1 MSNSQIF
8 IGRTISHY
16 RIAEKLG
23 GGGMGVVYKAEDTKL
38 RRFVA
43 LKFLPLDVAKDH
55 TALERFEREAQ
66 SASALNHPNICTIYE
81 IDEYEGQPF
90 IAMELLKG
98 KTLKHRIA
106 EGPIALDALL
116 EIAIQV
122 ADALDAAHSEGIIH
136 RDIKP
141 ANIFVTDRGQ
151 AKVLDFG
158 LAKIEARAPGNSMTA
173 GMTQTQEET
182 NLTSPGT
189 ALGTVAYMSPEQ
201 ARGRELDART
211 DIFSFGVVL
220 YEMATGR
227 QAFSGSTSAE
237 IFDGILNR
245 APVSPVRLNPEIPV
259 EMERIINKALEKDPA
274 LRYQHASDL
283 RTDVQRL
290 KRDSD
295 SGRRA
300 ASGMESSSPSM
311 AATGIS
317 ATGALGAP
325 SSGSVPAA
333 ANASGTARTHA
344 SGSSAV
350 AAVAREHKLSL
361 SVIVIIVLVLA
372 VAASYGIYAFL
383 NRVRPAPFQ
392 TFSINQ
398 VTTSG
403 TALRAAISPD
413 GKYILSAQ
421 SDNGKQSLW
430 LRNVPTSS
438 NTQVV
443 APAAVSYENLAFSPD
458 GNYVYF
464 RQAESNV
471 STEFNLYRAPV
482 LGGMPQEIVRD
493 IDSGVT
499 FSPDGKRMAYM
510 RANDP
515 EVGKWRVLTANID
528 GGDEKVLQIEQGQ
541 NPSQYVAWSS
551 DGNEIA
557 ESLMQPGNA
566 LGGIDVLDVTSGKAR
581 SVARFDDKRVFEL
594 AWLPDGRGLL
604 MMYIAKRIGR
614 GQIGFVSVPGWKF
627 QSLTRDTNAYR
638 TLTLSADGKSLATV
652 QAKVTRELD
661 LLPSSGSQESA
672 PGQALAQEQPIN
684 GFNWA
689 ADGLLLLEEKSE
701 IVKIG
706 GDGSARRML
715 ISDPSLLP
723 SSGSGCANGRYIV
736 FAGFS
741 GNSNVRNI
749 WRADADGSNLVQL
762 TNEKNATEPVC
773 SPDGKSVFYLDS
785 TADQLMSVPI
795 GGGHA
800 AVVQGS
806 SIPNGIYAGGAPAVS
821 GDGRLVAFLASVTDP
836 ETRKGEQKVAIVS
849 VSSGASSPLRL
860 LEPNANIA
868 GPPGPEFTPDG
879 KAVAYVVREN
889 GVDNVWIHPLDGSKG
904 RQITN
909 FNSQQIFEFHWSPDG
924 KTLGVRR
931 FRTDSDVVMLH
942 DSGASAQ

>member
-1 MSNSQIF
+1 MADSQIF

-43 LKFLPLDVAKDH
+43 LKFLPQDVAKDRI
-55 TALERFEREAQ
+55 ALERFEREAQ
-66 SASALNHPNICTIYE
+66 SASALSHPNICTIYE

-98 KTLKHRIA
+98 RTLKHRIA
-106 EGPIALDALL
+106 DGPMPLDAIL

-158 LAKIEARAPGNSMTA
+158 LAKVETRAPANSMTA
-173 GMTQTQEET
+173 GVTRTQEET

-245 APVSPVRLNPEIPV
+245 ASVSPVRLNPEIPA

-283 RTDVQRL
+283 RTDAQRL

-300 ASGMESSSPSM
+300 ASGMESSPST
-311 AATGIS
+311 AATGIP
-317 ATGALGAP
+317 TPGTLGAP

-333 ANASGTARTHA
+333 ATASGAARTNA

-361 SVIVIIVLVLA
+361 SVIVIIVVVLA

-383 NRVRPAPFQ
+383 NRARPAPFQ

-403 TALRAAISPD
+403 KTLLAAISPD

-421 SDNGKQSLW
+421 NDNGKQSLW
-430 LRNVPTSS
+430 LRNVPTASD
-438 NTQVV
+438 TQIVE
-443 APAAVSYENLAFSPD
+443 PAAVSYQSLAFSPD

-515 EVGKWRVLTANID
+515 EVGKWRLLTANID
-528 GGDEKVLQIEQGQ
+528 GGDEKVLQIEPGQ
-541 NPSQYVAWSS
+541 NPPQFLAWSS

-557 ESLMQPGNA
+557 ESQLQPDNA

-594 AWLPDGRGLL
+594 AWLPDGHGLL
-604 MMYIAKRIGR
+604 MLYIAKGIGR
-614 GQIGFVSVPGWKF
+614 GQIGFVSFPGWNF
-627 QSLTRDTNAYR
+627 QTITRDTNAYR

-652 QAKVTRELD
+652 QAKITRELD
-661 LLPSSGSQESA
+661 LLPGSGSQESA

-689 ADGLLLLEEKSE
+689 ADGTLLLEEKNQ

-706 GDGSARRML
+706 ADGSARRML
-715 ISDPSLLP
+715 ING
-723 SSGSGCANGRYIV
+723 SSALASGAAACVNGRYIV
-736 FAGFS
+736 FVAFS
-741 GNSNVRNI
+741 GNSNARNV
-749 WRADADGSNLVQL
+749 WRADADGSNPVQL
-762 TNEKNATEPVC
+762 TNEKNATSPVC
-773 SPDGKSVFYLDS
+773 SSDGKQVYYLDAA
-785 TADQLMSVPI
+785 ADQLMRAPI
-795 GGGHA
+795 DGGHA
-800 AVVQGS
+800 EVVQGS
-806 SIPNGIYAGGAPAVS
+806 SIPNGIYAGGAPTVS
-821 GDGRLVAFLASVTDP
+821 GDGKLVAFLASVTNP
-836 ETRKGEQKVAIVS
+836 ETRKGGQKVAIVS
-849 VSSGASSPLRL
+849 VGSGASSPLRL

-868 GPPGPEFTPDG
+868 GPPGPQFTPDG

-889 GVDNVWIHPLDGSKG
+889 GVDNVWVQPLDGSKG

-909 FNSQQIFEFHWSPDG
+909 FSSQQIFEFHWSPDG

-931 FRTDSDVVMLH
+931 FHTDSDVVLLH
-942 DSGASAQ
+942 DSGSSPQ

>member
-1 MSNSQIF
+1 MADSQISV
-8 IGRTISHY
+8 GRTISHY

-158 LAKIEARAPGNSMTA
+158 LAKVETRAPANSVTA
-173 GMTQTQEET
+173 GMTRTQEET

-245 APVSPVRLNPEIPV
+245 APVSPVRLNPEIPA

-283 RTDVQRL
+283 RTDVQRM

-300 ASGMESSSPSM
+300 ASSMEASSPSM
-311 AATGIS
+311 AAT
-317 ATGALGAP
+317 APLGAGTAQ
-325 SSGSVPAA
+325 SGTVAAASRETGSGSAH
-333 ANASGTARTHA
+333 T

-361 SVIVIIVLVLA
+361 SVIVIIVLVLS

-383 NRVRPAPFQ
+383 NRARPVPFR

-403 TALRAAISPD
+403 AVLRAAISPD

-430 LRNVPTSS
+430 LRNAPTSS
-438 NTQVV
+438 NTQIV
-443 APAAVSYENLAFSPD
+443 APAAVSYESLAFSPD

-515 EVGKWRVLTANID
+515 EVGKWRILTANID
-528 GGDEKVLQIEQGQ
+528 GGDEKVLQLELGQ
-541 NPSQYVAWSS
+541 NPPQFLAWSS
-551 DGNEIA
+551 DGKNIA
-557 ESLMQPGNA
+557 ESLLQPGSA
-566 LGGIDVLDVTSGKAR
+566 LGGIDALDVASGKAR
-581 SVARFDDKRVFEL
+581 SVARFNDKRVFEV

-604 MMYIAKRIGR
+604 MLYIAKGVGR
-614 GQIGFVSVPGWKF
+614 GQIGFVSVPDWKF
-627 QSLTRDTNAYR
+627 QTLTRDTNAYR
-638 TLTLSADGKSLATV
+638 TLTLSADGRSLATV
-652 QAKVTRELD
+652 QAKVTRELE

-689 ADGLLLLEEKSE
+689 ADGALLLEEKNQ

-706 GDGSARRML
+706 ADGSARRML
-715 ISDPSLLP
+715 ISDPALLP
-723 SSGSGCANGRYIV
+723 ASSSACANERYIV

-762 TNEKNATEPVC
+762 TNEKNATAPVC
-773 SPDGKSVFYLDS
+773 SPDGKRVYYVDN

-795 GGGHA
+795 GGGRA
-800 AVVQGS
+800 EIVRGS
-806 SIPNGIYAGGAPAVS
+806 SVPNGIYAGGAPAVS

-836 ETRKGEQKVAIVS
+836 ATRKGEQKVAIVS
-849 VSSGASSPLRL
+849 VSSGVSSPLRL

-868 GPPGPEFTPDG
+868 GPPGPQFTPDG

-889 GVDNVWIHPLDGSKG
+889 GVDNVWVHPLDGSKG

-909 FNSQQIFEFHWSPDG
+909 FSSQQIFEFHWSPDG

>member
-1 MSNSQIF
+1 MRCGSRTTRTSKKERMADSQTF

-43 LKFLPLDVAKDH
+43 LKFLPQDVARDRI
-55 TALERFEREAQ
+55 ALERFEREAQ
-66 SASALNHPNICTIYE
+66 SASALSHPNICTIYE

-106 EGPIALDALL
+106 DGPMPLDAIL

-158 LAKIEARAPGNSMTA
+158 LAKVEMRPSANSMTA
-173 GMTQTQEET
+173 GVTRTQEET

-245 APVSPVRLNPEIPV
+245 APVSPVRLNPEIPA
-259 EMERIINKALEKDPA
+259 EMERIINKALEKDPP

-283 RTDVQRL
+283 RTDVQRM

-300 ASGMESSSPSM
+300 ASSMETSSPSM
-311 AATGIS
+311 AATAPFS
-317 ATGALGAP
+317 ASPAP
-325 SSGSVPAA
+325 SGTVAAASRETGSGSAH
-333 ANASGTARTHA
+333 T

-383 NRVRPAPFQ
+383 NRARPAPFQ

-403 TALRAAISPD
+403 TVLRAAISPD

-421 SDNGKQSLW
+421 SDNGRQSLW

-443 APAAVSYENLAFSPD
+443 APAAVSYDSLAFSPD

-499 FSPDGKRMAYM
+499 FSPDGKRMHTCAPTI
-510 RANDP
+510 RKLASGGSLRQISTAATKRCFKSNRDRIRRSF
-515 EVGKWRVLTANID
+515 WRGRPMVKTSP
-528 GGDEKVLQIEQGQ
+528 KV
-541 NPSQYVAWSS
+541 
-551 DGNEIA
+551 
-557 ESLMQPGNA
+557 
-566 LGGIDVLDVTSGKAR
+566 
-581 SVARFDDKRVFEL
+581 
-594 AWLPDGRGLL
+594 
-604 MMYIAKRIGR
+604 
-614 GQIGFVSVPGWKF
+614 
-627 QSLTRDTNAYR
+627 
-638 TLTLSADGKSLATV
+638 
-652 QAKVTRELD
+652 
-661 LLPSSGSQESA
+661 
-672 PGQALAQEQPIN
+672 
-684 GFNWA
+684 
-689 ADGLLLLEEKSE
+689 
-701 IVKIG
+701 
-706 GDGSARRML
+706 
-715 ISDPSLLP
+715 
-723 SSGSGCANGRYIV
+723 C
-736 FAGFS
+736 
-741 GNSNVRNI
+741 
-749 WRADADGSNLVQL
+749 
-762 TNEKNATEPVC
+762 C
-773 SPDGKSVFYLDS
+773 SPATLWAGSMCS
-785 TADQLMSVPI
+785 T
-795 GGGHA
+795 
-800 AVVQGS
+800 
-806 SIPNGIYAGGAPAVS
+806 
-821 GDGRLVAFLASVTDP
+821 
-836 ETRKGEQKVAIVS
+836 
-849 VSSGASSPLRL
+849 
-860 LEPNANIA
+860 
-868 GPPGPEFTPDG
+868 
-879 KAVAYVVREN
+879 
-889 GVDNVWIHPLDGSKG
+889 
-904 RQITN
+904 
-909 FNSQQIFEFHWSPDG
+909 
-924 KTLGVRR
+924 
-931 FRTDSDVVMLH
+931 
-942 DSGASAQ
+942 

>member
-1 MSNSQIF
+1 MANSQIF

-43 LKFLPLDVAKDH
+43 LKFLPQDVAKDH

-66 SASALNHPNICTIYE
+66 SASALSHPNICTIYE

-106 EGPIALDALL
+106 DGPMPLDAIL

-158 LAKIEARAPGNSMTA
+158 LAKVEMRASANSMTA
-173 GMTQTQEET
+173 GMTRTQEET

-189 ALGTVAYMSPEQ
+189 ALGTVAYRSPEQ

-227 QAFSGSTSAE
+227 QTFSGSTSAE

-245 APVSPVRLNPEIPV
+245 APVSPVRLNPEIPA
-259 EMERIINKALEKDPA
+259 EMERIINKALEKDPP

-300 ASGMESSSPSM
+300 VSGMESSPST
-311 AATGIS
+311 AATGIP
-317 ATGALGAP
+317 ATGTLGAP
-325 SSGSVPAA
+325 SSGSVSAA
-333 ANASGTARTHA
+333 GTASGAARTQA

-361 SVIVIIVLVLA
+361 SVIVIIVLVLS

-383 NRVRPAPFQ
+383 NRARPAPFR

-403 TALRAAISPD
+403 TVLRAAISPD

-438 NTQVV
+438 NTQIV
-443 APAAVSYENLAFSPD
+443 APAAVSYESLSFSPD

-464 RQAESNV
+464 RQEESNV

-499 FSPDGKRMAYM
+499 FSPDGKRMAYS

-528 GGDEKVLQIEQGQ
+528 GDDEKVLQLEPGQ
-541 NPSQYVAWSS
+541 NPPQFLAWSS
-551 DGNEIA
+551 NGNNIA
-557 ESLMQPGNA
+557 ESLFQPDNA
-566 LGGIDVLDVTSGKAR
+566 LGGIDALDVASGKAR
-581 SVARFDDKRVFEL
+581 SVARFDDKRVVEL

-604 MMYIAKRIGR
+604 MMYIAKGIGR
-614 GQIGFVSVPGWKF
+614 GQIGFVSVPDWKF
-627 QSLTRDTNAYR
+627 QTLTRDTNAYR

-652 QAKVTRELD
+652 QGRVTRELD

-689 ADGLLLLEEKSE
+689 ADGVLLLEEKNE

-706 GDGSARRML
+706 ADGSARRTL
-715 ISDPSLLP
+715 ISNPALLP
-723 SSGSGCANGRYIV
+723 ASSSDCANGRYIA
-736 FAGFS
+736 FASFS
-741 GNSNVRNI
+741 GNSNTRNI
-749 WRADADGSNLVQL
+749 WRGDADGSNLVQL

-773 SPDGKSVFYLDS
+773 SPDGKKVYYVDN

-795 GGGHA
+795 GGGTA
-800 AVVQGS
+800 EIVQGS

-821 GDGRLVAFLASVTDP
+821 GDGKLVAFLASVTDP

-849 VSSGASSPLRL
+849 LSSGANSPLRL
-860 LEPNANIA
+860 LEPNANVA
-868 GPPGPEFTPDG
+868 GPPGPQFTPDG

-889 GVDNVWIHPLDGSKG
+889 GVDNVWVHPLDGSKG

-909 FNSQQIFEFHWSPDG
+909 FSSQQIFEFHWSPDG

-931 FRTDSDVVMLH
+931 FHTDSDVVLLH
-942 DSGASAQ
+942 DSGSSAQ

>member
-1 MSNSQIF
+1 
-8 IGRTISHY
+8 
-16 RIAEKLG
+16 
-23 GGGMGVVYKAEDTKL
+23 MGVVYKAEDTKL

-43 LKFLPLDVAKDH
+43 LKFLPQDVAKDRI
-55 TALERFEREAQ
+55 ALERFEREAQ
-66 SASALNHPNICTIYE
+66 SASALSHPNICTIYE

-106 EGPIALDALL
+106 DGPMPLDAILG
-116 EIAIQV
+116 IAIQV

-158 LAKIEARAPGNSMTA
+158 LAKFEMRASANSMTA
-173 GMTQTQEET
+173 GMTRTQEET

-245 APVSPVRLNPEIPV
+245 APVSPVRLNPEIPA

-283 RTDVQRL
+283 RTDVQRM

-300 ASGMESSSPSM
+300 ASGMESSPSM
-311 AATGIS
+311 AATGIP
-317 ATGALGAP
+317 AMGTLGAP
-325 SSGSVPAA
+325 SSGSVSAA
-333 ANASGTARTHA
+333 ATASGAARTQA

-361 SVIVIIVLVLA
+361 SVIVIIVVVLA

-383 NRVRPAPFQ
+383 NRARPAPFQ

-403 TALRAAISPD
+403 KTLLAAISPD

-421 SDNGKQSLW
+421 NDNGKQSLW
-430 LRNVPTSS
+430 LRNVPTASD
-438 NTQVV
+438 TQIV
-443 APAAVSYENLAFSPD
+443 APAAVSYRSLAFSPD

-515 EVGKWRVLTANID
+515 EVGKWRLLTANID
-528 GGDEKVLQIEQGQ
+528 GGDEKVLQIEPGQ
-541 NPSQYVAWSS
+541 NPPQFLAWSS

-557 ESLMQPGNA
+557 EGRLQPDNA

-594 AWLPDGRGLL
+594 AWLPDGHGLL

-627 QSLTRDTNAYR
+627 QSLTRDTNAYL

-652 QAKVTRELD
+652 QAKVIRELD

-672 PGQALAQEQPIN
+672 PGQALVQEQPIN
-684 GFNWA
+684 GFNWT
-689 ADGLLLLEEKSE
+689 ADGALLLEERDD

-706 GDGSARRML
+706 ADGSARKML
-715 ISDPSLLP
+715 ISDPALLP
-723 SSGSGCANGRYIV
+723 SSGSDCANGRYIV
-736 FAGFS
+736 FSGFS
-741 GNSNVRNI
+741 GNSNTRNV

-762 TNEKNATEPVC
+762 TNEKNATGPVC
-773 SPDGKSVFYLDS
+773 SPDGKRVYYLDN
-785 TADQLMSVPI
+785 TANLLMSVPI

-800 AVVQGS
+800 EIVQGS
-806 SIPNGIYAGGAPAVS
+806 SIPNGIYAGGASAVS

-849 VSSGASSPLRL
+849 VSSGASSPQRL
-860 LEPNANIA
+860 LEPNPNIA
-868 GPPGPEFTPDG
+868 GPPGPQFTPDG

-889 GVDNVWIHPLDGSKG
+889 GVDNVWVHLLDGSKG

-909 FNSQQIFEFHWSPDG
+909 FSSQQIFEFHWSPDG

-931 FRTDSDVVMLH
+931 FRTDSDVVLLH
-942 DSGASAQ
+942 DSGSSAQ